1 MSRKLQS
8 VIENFVTYTLSRL
21 LRSRSRLDNFLEH
34 GAATLAYRRVILVLA
49 DASRKIPTALALQS
63 RSLAH
68 LHHDRRVAI
77 SGSLLDFDGGDDEEV
92 AQIVLET
99 LQHGEHR
106 INRGQCNLRLQV
118 GSDEFLVARL
128 FQRFQHQ

>member
-1 MSRKLQS
+1 MSRKLKPM
-8 VIENFVTYTLSRL
+8 IENFVTYTLSRL
-21 LRSRSRLDNFLEH
+21 WKPRSGLANFFEH
-34 GAATLAYRRVILVLA
+34 GAAALAYRRVLLVLT
-49 DASRKIPTALALQS
+49 DVSREVPTTLALQP

-68 LHHDRRVAI
+68 MHHNRRVAI
-77 SGSLLDFDGGDDEEV
+77 SRALFYFDGGDDEEV

-128 FQRFQHQ
+128 FQ